1 MVTIEKKNGNK
12 YVISNFRPVS
22 MFNCFSNVYENVIKN
37 ELVKSMNVHIYPFI
51 LPYRKNYNTQHVLL
65 GLLQERREHFNNNES
80 VRGMLMDLSKASDF
94 IPHDL
99 LLAKLAANTLHA
111 FLSLEL

>member
-1 MVTIEKKNGNK
+1 MVTTEKKNGNK
-12 YVISNFRPVS
+12 CVISNFRPVS
-22 MFNCFSNVYENVIKN
+22 MLTCFSKVYENVIKN
-37 ELVKSMNVHIYPFI
+37 ELVKSLNVHIYPFI
-51 LPYRKNYNTQHVLL
+51 SPYRKNYNTQHVLL
-65 GLLQERREHFNNNES
+65 RLLQERREHFNNNES

-99 LLAKLAANTLHA
+99 LLAKPAANTLHT